1 MHVYRGE
8 LKHTVNI
15 STKNNKEVLHIPFHM
30 NTQSD
35 TFDQDLMNLDS
46 LGVLK
51 TFSTKFIGLKL
62 VYILSFEMNKLLK
75 LDVM

>member
-30 NTQSD
+30 IIQSD
-35 TFDQDLMNLDS
+35 NFDQDLINLDS
-46 LGVLK
+46 
-51 TFSTKFIGLKL
+51 
-62 VYILSFEMNKLLK
+62 
-75 LDVM
+75 